1 MVAIHAALRGLTAR
15 QRAIADNIANIETPG
30 YTAERVDFEASLRK
44 AMADG
49 NPADTSIS
57 VTRSTAPTGMN
68 GNNVQLDDEVV
79 AAMETNLRYQVGT
92 QAMSNKFNVLRTA
105 IGKGA

>member
-1 MVAIHAALRGLTAR
+1 LTAR

-30 YTAERVDFEASLRK
+30 YTAERVDFETSLRR
-44 AMADG
+44 ALADG
-49 NPADTSIS
+49 EPAETRIS

-79 AAMETNLRYQVGT
+79 AAMETNLRYQIAT
-92 QAMSNKFNVLRTA
+92 QAMSNKFNGLRTA
-105 IGKGA
+105 IGRGV